1 MDKQKKHKAKAQ
13 LSAVALS
20 DFFEQ
25 LYMYLQS
32 GIPTWEALSIIS
44 ENTSNK
50 EIKALYNLLYNKVAD
65 GELLSVAMSE
75 SNVFPVYAIGM
86 TAVGEQTGRIE
97 ETTLALKKYY
107 LQKDE
112 LKKSIRSAVAYPLCM
127 AGMVLVVILVLI
139 MRVMPVFEQV
149 FAQLGLSLNSF
160 AQSLLSMG
168 EFINN
173 SSLIILL
180 GIAVLV
186 ALFFIIKATQKG
198 KKLLSHIYITFPLT
212 KKLAQAQN
220 ANTFAFSMSLMLA
233 SGIETLTAFDFA
245 QDLAESEE
253 AKGKINIIRTALES
267 GKSLNTALI
276 EGDIFKEDYQGMVVA
291 GMRTGAVS
299 EMLMNIAERYD
310 KEANERVQK
319 LLSILE
325 PTLVAVLCVMVGL
338 VMLSVMLPLTGILA
352 GL

>member
-1 MDKQKKHKAKAQ
+1 MAKNKKQSNNFQ
-13 LSAVALS
+13 LSAMLLS

-25 LYMYLQS
+25 FYMYLQS

-50 EIKALYNLLYNKVAD
+50 EVKNLYNMLYNEVAD
-65 GELLSVAMSE
+65 GELLSVAMKRHG
-75 SNVFPVYAIGM
+75 FPVYAVGM

-112 LKKSIRSAVAYPLCM
+112 LKKSIRNAVAYPLCM

-139 MRVMPVFEQV
+139 MQVMPVFEQV

-173 SSLIILL
+173 FSLIILL
-180 GIAVLV
+180 VLGVLIA
-186 ALFFIIKATQKG
+186 AFFVFRATKKG
-198 KKLLSHIYITFPLT
+198 KAFLSHIYNVFPLT

-233 SGIETLTAFDFA
+233 SGIETLTAFEFA
-245 QDLAESEE
+245 QDLAESDE
-253 AKGKINIIRTALES
+253 AKSKINIIRTALES
-267 GKSLNTALI
+267 GQSLNSALTLG
-276 EGDIFKEDYQGMVVA
+276 EIFKDDYKGMVVA

-319 LLSILE
+319 LLAILE
-325 PTLVAVLCVMVGL
+325 PTLVAVLCIMVGL